1 MSAAM
6 LKVPISGSPEDM
18 AKKVMDLCDCTI
30 RLKGDDMK
38 ISGSLPAPVAVAT
51 VMQLLTMLFEA
62 AGERGI
68 RSFIELWN
76 MEMPGSVRLYAERDV
91 RDMRTTIDS
100 LSAALSAK
108 EEGR

>member
-6 LKVPISGSPEDM
+6 LRVPASGTVEEI
-18 AKKVMDLCDCTI
+18 AKKVIDHCDCMI
-30 RLKGDDMK
+30 RLKGSGME
-38 ISGSLPAPVAVAT
+38 ISGSLPAPVAGSAAI
-51 VMQLLTMLFEA
+51 QLLKLLFKA
-62 AGERGI
+62 AGERGV
-68 RSFIELWN
+68 RTFIELWN
-76 MEMPGSVRLYAERDV
+76 MEMPESVRLYSERDV